1 MATLSPG
8 SGGLSNRRGGLAL
21 RSSSRHQ
28 AGTSGGGFTLIEL
41 LVVIVIIGILA
52 ALLLPAIA
60 KAIRQARVTACT
72 NNLSQLWKMQTVF
85 MARSTKKQMPADTG
99 SAFWRALTT
108 GQPPLIDATVNDIFL
123 CPVKGD
129 SVSGECDYGGP
140 ARKVNLL
147 ADGEPVG
154 ADLLENHRE
163 GSSDEG
169 SGCVLRK
176 SGDVVELYGQDWQK
190 LIADPNFPTK

>member
-8 SGGLSNRRGGLAL
+8 TGGLSNRTGGPVTPKRNPQRREGGSVLRRSSRSQRKTSEGGPAL
-21 RSSSRHQ
+21 RSSGHPQRR
-28 AGTSGGGFTLIEL
+28 TSEGGFTLIEL

-85 MARSTKKQMPADTG
+85 MARSSKKQMPADTG

-108 GQPPLIDATVNDIFL
+108 GQPPLVDATVNDIFL

-163 GSSDEG
+163 GSSD
-169 SGCVLRK
+169 
-176 SGDVVELYGQDWQK
+176 
-190 LIADPNFPTK
+190 